1 MLKNYLNKNINKT
14 ELEFINS
21 SIEFINSI
29 DEFIKINNKD
39 KNKFKNIFNHSC

>member
-21 SIEFINSI
+21 IDEFINSI

-39 KNKFKNIFNHSC
+39 KNKLKNIFNHSC